1 MEGERK
7 IEKGRERGINNDN
20 LNTQKG
26 LSGLVETSIFI
37 KKKGR
42 KVGKIEK
49 KKEIHLIFLLEYFRG

>member
-7 IEKGRERGINNDN
+7 IEKGRERGINNHN

-26 LSGLVETSIFI
+26 LSGLVETSVII
-37 KKKGR
+37 KTKGR

-49 KKEIHLIFLLEYFRG
+49 TKEIHLIFLLEYFRG